1 MYELIIVGGG
11 PAGIAAGIY
20 AARKKMKT
28 LLIADSFGGQSLV
41 SAGIENWIGTKLITG
56 YELAKNLEEHLRHFQ
71 KDVDIWDGDR
81 VNKIEPS
88 FAPQGGAS
96 EGQGKFFVV
105 TTKNGQRAETKTI
118 LVCSGSRR
126 RRLGV
131 PGEDRLDG
139 KGVAWCSICDAPF
152 FGGKVVAVVGGGNA
166 GLEAVIDLKAY
177 ASKIYILQRSEKL
190 RGDPV
195 TQEKVLA
202 IPNLTVI
209 YNALT
214 QEILG
219 DSFVSGVR
227 YKDAV
232 SGEEKTLEVGG
243 VFIEVG
249 NLPNSDFVKDL
260 VKLNDYNEVMVD
272 CRTQKTS
279 LEGIWA
285 AGDVSDVLYKQNNIS
300 VGDAIRGVL
309 NIFDYLHTR

>member
-1 MYELIIVGGG
+1 MYELVIVGGG
-11 PAGIAAGIY
+11 PAGVGAGIY

-28 LLIADSFGGQSLV
+28 LLVADSFGGQSLV
-41 SAGIENWIGTKLITG
+41 STGIENWVGSKLITG
-56 YELAKNLEEHLRHFQ
+56 LELARNLEDHLRKYQ
-71 KDVDIWDGDR
+71 GDIDIWDNDR
-81 VNKIEPS
+81 VEKIEKATDG
-88 FAPQGGAS
+88 F
-96 EGQGKFFVV
+96 KVL
-105 TTKNGQRAETKTI
+105 TKNGKTAETRTVLI
-118 LVCSGSRR
+118 CSGSRR

-139 KGVAWCSICDAPF
+139 KGLAWCSICDAPL
-152 FGGKVVAVVGGGNA
+152 FGGKEVVIIGGGNA
-166 GLEAVIDLKAY
+166 GLEAAIDLRPY
-177 ASKIYILQRSEKL
+177 ASKIYILQRSGKL
-190 RGDPV
+190 KGDPI

-202 IPNLTVI
+202 IPGLTVI

-219 DSFVSGVR
+219 DNFVSGLR
-227 YKDAV
+227 YKDAL

-260 VKLNDYNEVMVD
+260 VKLNDYNEIVID
-272 CRTQKTS
+272 CRNQKTS

-309 NIFDYLHTR
+309 NIFDYLHRR

>member
-1 MYELIIVGGG
+1 MMYELVIIGGG
-11 PAGIAAGIY
+11 PAGIAAGVY

-41 SAGIENWIGTKLITG
+41 SAGIENWIGTKMITG
-56 YELAKNLEEHLRHFQ
+56 YELGKNLEEHLRHFQ
-71 KDVDIWDGDR
+71 KDIDIWDGNLVSR
-81 VNKIEPS
+81 VEKIDGGFRLTTNKNQM
-88 FAPQGGAS
+88 AD
-96 EGQGKFFVV
+96 
-105 TTKNGQRAETKTI
+105 TKTV

-139 KGVAWCSICDAPF
+139 KGLAWCSICDAPF
-152 FGGKVVAVVGGGNA
+152 FKDKVVAVIGGGNA
-166 GLEAVIDLKAY
+166 GLEAVIDLKPY
-177 ASKIYILQRSEKL
+177 ANKIYIIQRSDKL

-202 IPNLTVI
+202 MPNLTVI

-219 DSFVSGVR
+219 DNFVSGIR
-227 YKDAV
+227 YKDAI

-243 VFIEVG
+243 VFVEVG
-249 NLPNSDFVKDL
+249 SLPNIDFIKDL
-260 VKLNDYNEVMVD
+260 VKIDDYGQIVTD
-272 CRTQKTS
+272 ARTQKTS

-285 AGDVSDVLYKQNNIS
+285 AGDVTDVLYKQNNIS

-309 NIFDYLHTR
+309 NVFDYLHKK